1 MLNIMTFFMK
11 HRVDKREKQIIYVV
25 DRVEEETPQLRF
37 NCEIKLAAEV
47 LNSAVRQQ
55 TAHTN
60 SLSMH
65 L

>member
-1 MLNIMTFFMK
+1 M
-11 HRVDKREKQIIYVV
+11 IYVV
-25 DRVEEETPQLRF
+25 DRVEEETPQIRF